1 MHTNPPDHILP
12 HVISR
17 RIERFADERPIRI
30 DHAIHFIF
38 RCVPLTCIYNLEMK
52 LIEVFCPVRTPEILR
67 LMTGNHK
74 ALQLGKKQGNCHIQW
89 RSGTLVAHVAAKID
103 DGLCEGGLES
113 LVQHCLECGLSDE
126 AESSVERCV
135 I

>member
-52 LIEVFCPVRTPEILR
+52 LIEVLCPVRSPETSR
-67 LMTGNHK
+67 LMTGNLKTHPFCGE
-74 ALQLGKKQGNCHIQW
+74 LDDCRILW
-89 RSGTLVAHVAAKID
+89 RGGRLVARVAAKID
-103 DGLCEGGLES
+103 DALCEGGLEN
-113 LVQHCLECGLSDE
+113 LVQHCLECRLSDE
-126 AESSVERCV
+126 AESSVER
-135 I
+135 